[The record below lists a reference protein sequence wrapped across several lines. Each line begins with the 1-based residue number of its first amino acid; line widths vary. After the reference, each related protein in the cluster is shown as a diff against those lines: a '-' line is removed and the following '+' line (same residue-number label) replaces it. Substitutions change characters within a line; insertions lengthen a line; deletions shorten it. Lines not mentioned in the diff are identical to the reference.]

1 MTSATPTTDH
11 KKIRRWAEQNN
22 GRPACVKGT
31 GKGKDPGML
40 RIDFDAKEESLE
52 EIPWDT
58 WFEWFEKNKLALL
71 VSPDSRFNKLVSR
84 DRE

>member
-1 MTSATPTTDH
+1 MTSATPTEH

-31 GKGKDPGML
+31 GQGNDPGML
-40 RIDFDAKEESLE
+40 RIDFDAKEESLK